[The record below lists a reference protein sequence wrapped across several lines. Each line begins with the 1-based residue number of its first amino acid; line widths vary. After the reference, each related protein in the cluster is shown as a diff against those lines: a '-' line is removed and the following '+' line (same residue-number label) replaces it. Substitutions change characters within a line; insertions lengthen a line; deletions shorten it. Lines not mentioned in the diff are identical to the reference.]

1 MAVGATP
8 GLRYAEAEGAST
20 SAPLWGAS
28 TAAGAWGGPGKPGA
42 RLPPT
47 CVLWGP
53 HGPHWPETRRGH
65 RGPIL
70 QLVWGA
76 LLCPPCPPSHT
87 QPPLCTLPVSPEC
100 THTHTHTAKHLRV
113 SREVSCPG
121 SASVSSPVTRGCRI
135 WRSDYAEQGPAYG
148 PSASLGLIH
157 TVLPSPPHAKP
168 LRGCP
173 GWAGVTSPTP
183 LPRFFGYFLKFIFN
197 WRITALQSCVGF
209 CCTTM

>member
-1 MAVGATP
+1 MAQESLEHACLPPVCSGVPTAPIGLKHGEATG
-8 GLRYAEAEGAST
+8 GLSYSWFGVLYSALHVPLRTHSPL
-20 SAPLWGAS
+20 SAPCPS
-28 TAAGAWGGPGKPGA
+28 A
-42 RLPPT
+42 RNA
-47 CVLWGP
+47 
-53 HGPHWPETRRGH
+53 H
-65 RGPIL
+65 
-70 QLVWGA
+70 
-76 LLCPPCPPSHT
+76 
-87 QPPLCTLPVSPEC
+87 

-113 SREVSCPG
+113 SREVSSPG
-121 SASVSSPVTRGCRI
+121 SASVSSPVTRGCGI